1 MPGLSGRM
9 STVVKAKIS
18 KLLDRAEDP
27 AETLEYSY
35 QKQIELLQNVKKGIA
50 DVVTSKKRLQIQ
62 EESIKQQVVKLD
74 TQARQALAAG
84 REDLA
89 RTALERKNVAQ
100 TELQSLDSQI
110 EGLEQQQEQLTASEQ
125 KLKTKIE
132 QFRSKKEVIKA
143 QYSAA
148 EAQVRISEAA
158 TGVGEEMADVGLAMQ
173 RALDKTENMKARAG
187 AVQEL
192 EAAGTFD
199 DLTALGPGEDDIDR
213 QLKQLSSTSEVDAD
227 LARMK
232 SELGSGNSGSAGEL
246 GSGDGAADTTASP
259 ESAPGA
265 GATQEPA
272 EQPSSGPGQ

>member
-50 DVVTSKKRLQIQ
+50 DVVTAKKRLQLQ
-62 EESIKQQVVKLD
+62 EEKQREQLVKLD

-89 RTALERKNVAQ
+89 RTALERKSAIQN
-100 TELQSLDSQI
+100 ELQSLDTQVAQ
-110 EGLEQQQEQLTASEQ
+110 LEQQQEQMTANEQ
-125 KLKTKIE
+125 KLRAKIE

-173 RALDKTENMKARAG
+173 RALDKTENMRARAN

-192 EAAGTFD
+192 EASGTFD
-199 DLTALGPGEDDIDR
+199 DVAALGPGEDDIDR
-213 QLKQLSSTSEVDAD
+213 QLRQLSSSSEVDD
-227 LARMK
+227 ELAKMK
-232 SELGSGNSGSAGEL
+232 AELGAGGGSARGEL
-246 GSGDGAADTTASP
+246 GAGADT
-259 ESAPGA
+259 A
-265 GATQEPA
+265 G
-272 EQPSSGPGQ
+272 SGP

>member
-9 STVVKAKIS
+9 STIVKAKIS
-18 KLLDRAEDP
+18 RLLDRAEDP
-27 AETLEYSY
+27 AETLDYSY

-50 DVVTSKKRLQIQ
+50 DVVTSKKRLQLQ
-62 EESIKQQVVKLD
+62 EEQLRQQVVKLD

-84 REDLA
+84 QEDLA
-89 RTALERKNVAQ
+89 RTALERKNIAQ

-110 EGLEQQQEQLTASEQ
+110 AQLEQQQQQMTESEQ
-125 KLKTKIE
+125 KLRAKIE

-173 RALDKTENMKARAG
+173 RALDKTENMRARAS

-199 DLTALGPGEDDIDR
+199 DVTALGPGEDDIDR
-213 QLKQLSSTSEVDAD
+213 QLKALSSSSAVDD
-227 LARMK
+227 ELAKMK
-232 SELGSGNSGSAGEL
+232 AELGAGSGAKGEL
-246 GSGDGAADTTASP
+246 G
-259 ESAPGA
+259 A
-265 GATQEPA
+265 GAQAAGGDSAGASQEQA
-272 EQPSSGPGQ
+272 Q